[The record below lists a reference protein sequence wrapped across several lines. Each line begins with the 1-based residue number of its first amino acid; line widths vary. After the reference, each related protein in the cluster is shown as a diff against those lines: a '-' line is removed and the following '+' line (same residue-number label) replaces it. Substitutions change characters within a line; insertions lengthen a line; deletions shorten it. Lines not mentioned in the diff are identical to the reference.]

1 MRLPARLRLWMGRL
15 KARRSDLSRAWT
27 DPALAREQRQIV
39 DAQLEAMH
47 AGSIAGHFSALVQV
61 FEKIADC
68 SDAGPQPLTVLDAG
82 CASGYYSE
90 VLAHLV
96 PTPMKYCGS
105 DFNPAMLDLA
115 REKYPGV
122 PLARMDIR
130 SLGWRDGAFDVVLS
144 GAVIVHVKE
153 WRDAVA
159 ELARVARKWLVMHR
173 TLVCFERQS
182 FISVQRAYNVE
193 VYRVH
198 VQEAEL
204 VSLLQGFGFNLVA
217 RTDPRE
223 GGVEKDQGNF
233 TYLFQRRTEGP
244 RE

>member
-1 MRLPARLRLWMGRL
+1 MLGRLKLWMGRL
-15 KARRSDLSRAWT
+15 KARRSDLSRAWM

-39 DAQLEAMH
+39 DAQLQAMH
-47 AGSIAGHFSALVQV
+47 AGNVAGHFSALAEI
-61 FEKIADC
+61 FEKIADS

-96 PTPMKYCGS
+96 PIPTKYCGS

-115 REKYPGV
+115 REKYPDV

-130 SLGWRDGAFDVVLS
+130 SLGWRDGAFDVVIS
-144 GAVIVHVKE
+144 GAVIVHVRE
-153 WRDAVA
+153 WRKAVA
-159 ELARVARKWLVMHR
+159 ELARAAGKWLILHR

-182 FISVQRAYNVE
+182 FVAVQRAYNVE

-198 VQEAEL
+198 IQEAEL
-204 VSLLQGFGFNLVA
+204 VSLLQGLGFDLISRA
-217 RTDPRE
+217 DPRE
-223 GGVEKDQGNF
+223 GGLEKDQGNC
-233 TYLFQRRTEGP
+233 TYLFQRRGEPP